1 MWERSWFPNLTKI
14 LRKNTKKVRELKK
27 KVQPA
32 QLVLREEVNLKKLFF
47 FLNMYSEFSIL
58 LISWEA

>member
-47 FLNMYSEFSIL
+47 FFKYVFRI
-58 LISWEA
+58 